1 MSVVDLGSILKYSS
15 NIEIGQRASIV
26 QAQSQS
32 GKRVAQRRGPVLY
45 TMKMTGLTY
54 RVDSDEHVIM
64 RTIIIALNYG
74 ANTIRFNLKNS
85 TTLGIC
91 SEETHKTESTC
102 VAADGIW
109 TPAPTSGSSPT
120 RLLSTGTWGG
130 SPVING
136 AGQIGKSLNIKG
148 CEDNVAIY
156 NYTGDY
162 LQFEGNDKVY
172 QIAGRTSTSN
182 NVNDWL
188 GYSSTGSA
196 GSANVPPSSFPTGET
211 TIYLNT
217 PLVKS
222 PLDGSD
228 IVVGDDVQFHMSMD
242 EMPTVTYLPGDLVQ
256 FGDMNFEEIIAD

>member
-15 NIEIGQRASIV
+15 DIEIGQRASIV

-45 TMKMTGLTY
+45 TMKMKGLTHK
-54 RVDSDEHVIM
+54 VGSDEHIVL

-74 ANTIRFNLKNS
+74 ANTIRFTLKN
-85 TTLGIC
+85 
-91 SEETHKTESTC
+91 
-102 VAADGIW
+102 
-109 TPAPTSGSSPT
+109 PTSGGASPT

-130 SPVING
+130 LPVIDG
-136 AGQIGKSLNIKG
+136 ADQTGKSLNIRG
-148 CEDNVAIY
+148 CEDAVAIY

-172 QIAGRTSTSN
+172 QIAGTTSTSN
-182 NVNDWL
+182 NVNEWL
-188 GYSSTGSA
+188 GYSTTDTA
-196 GSANVPPSSFPTGET
+196 GNT
-211 TIYLNT
+211 TLHINT

-222 PLDGSD
+222 PLDGSS
-228 IVVGDDVQFHMSMD
+228 IVLGEDVKFHMSMD